1 MMNDILR
8 NFLHKF
14 VTVYLDDVCIYI
26 RTLEEHLEH
35 PHLVL

>member
-1 MMNDILR
+1 MNDILR

-14 VTVYLDDVCIYI
+14 VTVYLDDVFIYI

-35 PHLVL
+35 